1 MGSPQGCAAAAGHA
15 AHATPGCGRVSGPA
29 AHRLSPPPVALPT
42 LLPPTHPHPP
52 SAGPGLW
59 LPSPFRHLLLAW
71 LILGV
76 LVYTFG
82 LILWFWVMGYER
94 CCDGSVVYAFIGGR
108 VEAFSSWFRPFA
120 IAASSAMLVAIPL
133 LITAMFAL
141 KQALELPPGRHS
153 APGRHDSVW
162 RRFVLWSGKHRALC
176 DGTGHVSNTLFVLPL
191 LAFSIAGTELTL
203 YWNGITGVYSLAGTG
218 QLVPLLVGV
227 GALLKAFYFAW
238 AERPKRDPPTGLVGS
253 QQHQQTCTNLV

>member
-1 MGSPQGCAAAAGHA
+1 MLPQPAMPPTQRLAAAGYRVPLL
-15 AHATPGCGRVSGPA
+15 TGCPPRPV
-29 AHRLSPPPVALPT
+29 SPPPVALPT

-162 RRFVLWSGKHRALC
+162 RRFVLWSGKHRALY

-203 YWNGITGVYSLAGTG
+203 FWNGITGVYSLAGTG

-253 QQHQQTCTNLV
+253 QQHQQTCPNLV